1 MGCDFLIEEINE
13 DKHFVGKSMASEIFG
28 YARDSDEQ
36 IEERIWAGDVP
47 FLTYLITEASRIE
60 EMA

>member
-1 MGCDFLIEEINE
+1 MSRCLDTSSMGCDFLIEEINE

-36 IEERIWAGDVP
+36 IEERI
-47 FLTYLITEASRIE
+47 
-60 EMA
+60 